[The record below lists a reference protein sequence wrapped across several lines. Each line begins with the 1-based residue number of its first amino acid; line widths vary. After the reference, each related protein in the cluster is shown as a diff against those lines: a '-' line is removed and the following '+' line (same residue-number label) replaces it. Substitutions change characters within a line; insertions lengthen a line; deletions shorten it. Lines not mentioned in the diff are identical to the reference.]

1 MALRG
6 HDQLHAGL
14 GLLLDVL
21 REERVIAEMLLPT
34 GAIADELNRYHAH
47 MRDALGRL
55 SGSGLVD

>member
-1 MALRG
+1 M
-6 HDQLHAGL
+6 HAGL